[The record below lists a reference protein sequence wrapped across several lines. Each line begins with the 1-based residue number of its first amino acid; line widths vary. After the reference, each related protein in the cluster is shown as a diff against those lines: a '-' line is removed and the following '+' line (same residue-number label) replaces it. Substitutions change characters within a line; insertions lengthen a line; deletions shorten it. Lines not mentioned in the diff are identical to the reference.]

1 MSMRHRLSSAAT
13 SPVRPFPPSRTDA
26 GDLERFKFDMV
37 FDEVQD
43 SARLE
48 E

>member
-26 GDLERFKFDMV
+26 GDLERFKFDM
-37 FDEVQD
+37 DLDKGQD
-43 SARLE
+43 SARV
-48 E
+48 